1 MDGNLAKV
9 IPLGSERGTL
19 TLRVEAFNLLNHPN
33 YANPNVTISTATT
46 VATITSVLRPMREVQ
61 FVARFAF

>member
-1 MDGNLAKV
+1 MDGNIAKS
-9 IPLGSERGTL
+9 IALGERRSL

-33 YANPNVTISTATT
+33 YANPQVNISNTTT

-61 FVARFAF
+61 FAARLAF